1 MYFTDRRLPRDRLS
15 NPSFIF
21 LQERTMRTFITTSD
35 GEVYKAED
43 ALDFVQQLKDSSRMA
58 EGLTL
63 NQFMR
68 EVAQRAEQDT
78 GFRIRTHCVGDF
90 LDDLL
95 AAGLVKE
102 QVTAE

>member
-1 MYFTDRRLPRDRLS
+1 
-15 NPSFIF
+15 
-21 LQERTMRTFITTSD
+21 MRTFVTASD
-35 GEVYKAED
+35 GEVYKAEG

-78 GFRIRTHCVGDF
+78 GYRIRAHCVGDF
-90 LDDLL
+90 MDDLL
-95 AAGLVKE
+95 TAGLVKE
-102 QVTAE
+102 QAAAE